1 MKLSVLCYLEHEGK
15 VLMLHRNKRPEDYHL
30 GKWNGLGGK
39 FMPGESPEQCLYRE
53 VLEESGLVPVSP
65 QLKGILTFPLFD
77 GVEDWYTFVY
87 TAGVDHKEFVDPPE
101 GTLAWIPREEVLSL
115 NLWEGDRIFLDW
127 VFHGKDRFSGI
138 FRYESGRFIAH
149 EVIFYP

>member
-1 MKLSVLCYLEHEGK
+1 M
-15 VLMLHRNKRPEDYHL
+15 
-30 GKWNGLGGK
+30 
-39 FMPGESPEQCLYRE
+39 
-53 VLEESGLVPVSP
+53 
-65 QLKGILTFPLFD
+65 FD

-87 TAGVDHKEFVDPPE
+87 TAGVHHTETVDPPE

-127 VFHGKDRFSGI
+127 VFHKEARFSGI
-138 FRYESGRFIAH
+138 FRYEAGRFIAH